1 MTPAVGARAGVPSPV
16 RIDRVRVPFR
26 RPFATAAGVWAAR
39 ESWIVRV
46 RGAGGVGAAEVPY
59 DGRERPPTTLAAAL
73 ADPRVARAAEDAEAL
88 SSRGGNGPAE
98 AGVNATLE
106 AASLDELVAGARQ
119 AVSAGFRT
127 LKLKVGTER
136 SAAEL
141 AERVSTLRA
150 AVGGVVRLRLDANGA
165 WERHVAIERLAS
177 VVAFDIELVEQP
189 IPPGDPAELAAVR
202 ARSGVPIAAD
212 EAVTSVA
219 AAEALL
225 LASAV
230 DALVVKPGRV
240 GGLAAARRIGE
251 LAYSAGIPV
260 VLSTLFETGIG
271 VAGALGV
278 AGRLAS
284 ILPPGVA
291 ALDHGLAT
299 LGLLEDDLL
308 GEPVRVEAGRARL
321 RALLPDDAAIERY
334 GIAAPLTDGWD
345 A

>member
-1 MTPAVGARAGVPSPV
+1 MTVATSGRTGTSPV
-16 RIDRVRVPFR
+16 RLDRVRVPFR
-26 RPFATAAGVWAAR
+26 RPFATSAGVWAAR

-46 RGAGGVGAAEVPY
+46 RGAGGVGAAEVPVETG
-59 DGRERPPTTLAAAL
+59 DLRLRTLVEALEDRRLGAAMADAAAAAERP
-73 ADPRVARAAEDAEAL
+73 
-88 SSRGGNGPAE
+88 RGGLDV
-98 AGVNATLE
+98 GVNATLE
-106 AASLDELVAGARQ
+106 AGPIDDLIADARAAVAL
-119 AVSAGFRT
+119 GFGT
-127 LKLKVGTER
+127 LKVKVGAEAG
-136 SAAEL
+136 SQEL
-141 AERVSTLRA
+141 AERIGALRA
-150 AVGGVVRLRLDANGA
+150 AVGGGVRLRLDANGA
-165 WERHVAIERLAS
+165 WEPSTAVERLAA
-177 VVAFDIELVEQP
+177 VARFDIEVVEQP
-189 IPPGDPAELAAVR
+189 VPVGEPAELALVR

-212 EAVTSVA
+212 EAVASVA

-240 GGLAAARRIGE
+240 GGLGAARRIGE

-278 AGRLAS
+278 AAGLAA

-308 GEPVRVEAGRARL
+308 AEPIRVEAGRARVG
-321 RALLPDDAAIERY
+321 ALLPDDAAIERY
-334 GIAAPLTDGWD
+334 RIAEPLADGWGT
-345 A
+345 